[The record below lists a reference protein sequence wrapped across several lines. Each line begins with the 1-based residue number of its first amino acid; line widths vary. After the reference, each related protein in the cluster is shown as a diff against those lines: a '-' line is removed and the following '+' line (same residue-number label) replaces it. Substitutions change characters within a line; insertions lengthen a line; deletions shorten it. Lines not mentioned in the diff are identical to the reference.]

1 MSEINTIAHDL
12 VGAAERWQKRLLRL
26 FHPGDCGGALAYN
39 KDNRIL
45 VFGAIPMHLL
55 AEMGDEGTCG
65 HGHCIGRI
73 ELIAGTDPPRALEQD
88 NKTVMG

>member
-55 AEMGDEGTCG
+55 AEMGDEGTCV
-65 HGHCIGRI
+65 
-73 ELIAGTDPPRALEQD
+73 AWALYWQD
-88 NKTVMG
+88 RTYCRYRPTTCP